1 MCPSDR
7 LSDPV
12 VKISWDDEPPLP
24 SIAWR
29 IRGLSDPEADLE
41 LAMVCL
47 ECGAVL
53 SDHHFRREETVD
65 MESLR
70 QRGRDSGVKDRARAL
85 RHIKEECSPP
95 RQEGEHDGND
105 EVDDRGARA

>member
-1 MCPSDR
+1 MSPFD
-7 LSDPV
+7 LPDPV
-12 VKISWDDEPPLP
+12 VKISWEDGEAPLP

-53 SDHHFRREETVD
+53 SDHRFNREETVD
-65 MESLR
+65 MESLN
-70 QRGRDSGVKDRARAL
+70 QRGRESGAKDRARAL
-85 RHIKEECSPP
+85 RHIQEECSPP
-95 RQEGEHDGND
+95 RLGGDP
-105 EVDDRGARA
+105 DDINHGGASP